1 MGKTR
6 PKCRL
11 NSQKRVVN
19 PMATGK
25 LELVFI
31 STPGIGNLVP
41 LVEFAHLL
49 VDHDPRFSAT
59 ILIVTMPQR
68 PLVNTYVQSRAAAA
82 SNIRLVHLPAV
93 EPPSPDQF
101 QNSIAYISMLIEK
114 HRPQVKH
121 AITDL
126 MAAPTESDSN
136 QFPSRIA
143 GLFIDMFTTSMI
155 DVANELGVPCY
166 LYFASP
172 ATFLGFMLHL
182 PILDSK
188 LNPTELSGLDFDLV
202 LPEFVNPVP
211 PSVLPPSVLQ
221 KEGYAWF
228 LHHARRYAETKGIIV
243 NTFVELEPHSVN
255 GVRSRQVPAV
265 YPIGPVLDL
274 AGPAQ
279 WHPDQVHHRK
289 VMTWLD
295 DQPPSSVVF
304 LCFGS
309 MGSLSGPQVKEIA
322 IGLERTGLHF
332 LWALRGP
339 PETHLHLPSEYK
351 DPDKV
356 LPNGFLERTAGVG
369 LVCGWVS
376 QVSILAHK
384 AIGGFVSHCGWNSI
398 LESLWHGVPIA
409 TWPVYAEQQMNAFQ
423 MVRELGLAMEITLDY
438 RAGSDLVVADEVERG
453 IKRLMDG
460 DDEVRT
466 KVKEM
471 GQKSRKAMMENG
483 SSYTSLGALIE
494 ELAGN

>member
-1 MGKTR
+1 
-6 PKCRL
+6 
-11 NSQKRVVN
+11 
-19 PMATGK
+19 MATGK

-41 LVEFAHLL
+41 VFEFAHLL

-68 PLVNTYVQSRAAAA
+68 PLVNTYVQSRAAAPA
-82 SNIRLVHLPAV
+82 SNIRLIDLPAV

-101 QNSIAYISMLIEK
+101 QTSIAYISLLIEK
-114 HRPQVKH
+114 HRPHVKH

-126 MAAPTESDSN
+126 MAAATESASN
-136 QFPSRIA
+136 HSPSRVA

-155 DVANELGVPCY
+155 DVANELGIPCY
-166 LYFASP
+166 LYFSSP

-188 LNPTELSGLDFDLV
+188 LNPTDLSGLDSELV

-211 PSVLPPSVLQ
+211 LSVLPPSVLK

-228 LHHARRYAETKGIIV
+228 LHHARRYVETKGIIV
-243 NTFVELEPHSVN
+243 NTFVELEPYSVN
-255 GVRSRQVPAV
+255 GVCSRQVPPV

-309 MGSLSGPQVKEIA
+309 MGSLSGAQVKEIA

-339 PETHLHLPSEYK
+339 PKTLLHLPTDYENPK
-351 DPDKV
+351 EV

-423 MVRELGLAMEITLDY
+423 MVRELGLAVEITLDY
-438 RAGSDLVVADEVERG
+438 KGGSDLVVAEEVERG

-460 DDEVRT
+460 DDEVRR

-471 GQKSRKAMMENG
+471 GTKSRMAMKENG
-483 SSYTSLGALIE
+483 SSHSSLGALIG
-494 ELAGN
+494 ELVRN